1 MIQKALR
8 FKNKFLLIK
17 IFFTELFFGIYIFLF
32 GFKKFTKLLISTI
45 SNSKESKYQEKDILK
60 CEQTASRFN
69 GIKKCLIRNGTIYY
83 YFKKYNISCALIIG
97 VSNDNEFLSHCWVE
111 TKNNIIDFD
120 KEKNFKEIYRI

>member
-1 MIQKALR
+1 M
-8 FKNKFLLIK
+8 K
-17 IFFTELFFGIYIFLF
+17 IFFTELFFVAYIFLF
-32 GFKKFTKLLISTI
+32 GFKKFTELLNSTI
-45 SNSKESKYQEKDILK
+45 PKESKYQEKDILK

-69 GIKKCLIRNGTIYY
+69 GIRKCLIRNGTIYY